1 MADDEQVRIA
11 RRGAKAWNKWID
23 NSYEGI
29 NTIPDLSDAD
39 LKGKDFSGIDFAGIN
54 LEKANLSET
63 ILKKANLSKAN
74 LKTASF
80 FQANL
85 SNADLREA
93 DLSGADLG
101 GANLTGA
108 QLKGAILNNTIFGST
123 ILCNLSLEET
133 IGLDNAVHLE
143 SSNINFETVK
153 KSNGKIPYKFLRG
166 CGLSDLDIEYSRL
179 YNKGL
184 DPEQVTDITY
194 KIHELSTGGGI
205 QYFSCFIS
213 YSGKD
218 YKFAQKLH
226 DDLQNQGVRCW
237 FDRDDIKI
245 GEVIRPTIDRQI
257 RLRDKF
263 LVILSK
269 NSITSE
275 FVGDETEAALEE
287 EQKSNRLVVFP
298 IRIDD
303 APMNTRDDWAA
314 KIKRRRHIGDFSNWH
329 DEWSYK
335 KAFEKLLR
343 DLRSTEG

>member
-1 MADDEQVRIA
+1 MANDEQVRIA
-11 RRGAKAWNKWID
+11 RRGAKAWNVWID
-23 NSYEGI
+23 SSYEGI

-39 LKGKDFSGIDFAGIN
+39 LKGKDLSGIDFAGIN
-54 LEKANLSET
+54 LERVNLSET
-63 ILKKANLSKAN
+63 ILKKANLKRAN

-108 QLKGAILNNTIFGST
+108 QLDGAIFNNTIFGST
-123 ILCNLSLEET
+123 ILGNINLDKSM
-133 IGLDNAVHLE
+133 GLDNAIHLE
-143 SSNINFETVK
+143 SSNINFETIK
-153 KSNGKIPYKFLRG
+153 KSRGKIPYKFLRG
-166 CGLSDLDIEYSRL
+166 CGLSDLDIEYSKL
-179 YNKGL
+179 YNAGL
-184 DPEQVTDITY
+184 DPEQVTNITY
-194 KIHELSTGGGI
+194 KIHELSTGSGI

-226 DDLQNQGVRCW
+226 DDLQDKGVRCW
-237 FDRDDIKI
+237 FDREDIKI
-245 GEVIRPTIDRQI
+245 GEIIRPTIDRQI

-269 NSITSE
+269 NSIASE
-275 FVGDETEAALEE
+275 YVGDEVEAALEE
-287 EQKSNRLVVFP
+287 EQKNKRLVIFP

-303 APMNTRDDWAA
+303 ASLNIRDDWAA
-314 KIKRRRHIGDFSNWH
+314 KIHRRRHIGDFSNWK
-329 DEWSYK
+329 DEGSYI

-343 DLRSTEG
+343 DLKSAEG